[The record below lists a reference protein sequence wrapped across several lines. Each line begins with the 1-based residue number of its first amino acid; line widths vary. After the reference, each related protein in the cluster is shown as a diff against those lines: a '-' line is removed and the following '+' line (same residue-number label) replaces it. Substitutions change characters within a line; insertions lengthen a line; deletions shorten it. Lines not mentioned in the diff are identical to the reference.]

1 MIVPAH
7 TSEQESN
14 SSPST
19 RPLINSPIFLFTNSI
34 HPPTHQ
40 YNPSSYP
47 PTHQSS
53 ISIYPPTTIQPLPH
67 PPTHLPLY
75 MPTYS
80 CAPPNILHL
89 LIHNSTSGKCSKSS
103 QWQIKENSCHE
114 TPYFPRP
121 PRETYTFIP
130 LCDQPSTNPPE
141 APGHHAES
149 WIFVAPPAQHK
160 QKAPLQMPKLY

>member
-19 RPLINSPIFLFTNSI
+19 RPLINSPIFLFNSI

-53 ISIYPPTTIQPLPH
+53 ISINPPTTIQPLPQ
-67 PPTHLPLY
+67 TPLY
-75 MPTYS
+75 AHLLL
-80 CAPPNILHL
+80 CPPPHILHL
-89 LIHNSTSGKCSKSS
+89 FIHNSTSGKCSKSS

-121 PRETYTFIP
+121 PRETYTFIT

-141 APGHHAES
+141 APGHPAES
-149 WIFVAPPAQHK
+149 WIFVAPPAQNK

>member
-80 CAPPNILHL
+80 CAPPPTFFTYLFTILPLENAQNPH
-89 LIHNSTSGKCSKSS
+89 SGKLRKIPVMKPPTFHVHHVRLTLLSHCVISPAPT
-103 QWQIKENSCHE
+103 H
-114 TPYFPRP
+114 PRP
-121 PRETYTFIP
+121 QDTMQS
-130 LCDQPSTNPPE
+130 LGS
-141 APGHHAES
+141 
-149 WIFVAPPAQHK
+149 
-160 QKAPLQMPKLY
+160 L